1 MQGESTI
8 DIFKKNF
15 LDRIRTSFCKRS
27 NYKDKCFSAFVN
39 EKSEIKKIGIL
50 IGQEI
55 FDENGNYNM
64 EKILNDN
71 NIDESIINFINNY
84 SMNSNNSEEFNKGF
98 LGISS
103 LIEFFYQ
110 ISKLYAALFLHEN
123 DWYSIFICFLFK
135 KKYVLSKED
144 FISSIKYIIGET
156 SIKRYTYEDLLKM
169 IKEKYESQNDIKLE
183 FVKIFMNNKIEY
195 LNKINEKLKMEP
207 KNNLKELEL
216 RKKQEIDSKI
226 KDNNY
231 QEKSEEFK
239 IDITINPKEDISRKN
254 ISLENINTNIAKPSE
269 IDKIIENKEGEENQV
284 RNINHNNLSINK
296 DKIWNEKE
304 NKKNS
309 NFPNKEN
316 INTIENLDMQEDTKI
331 TSMETNITHINELKE
346 NLVSVKQYLSEKLK
360 QYKQKG
366 YPTNLL
372 EYKLNN
378 NLNFFKSDI
387 SYLDK
392 ANFEPNKKIND
403 RVLKEL
409 LAKLSLNNIMPN
421 TSEYGYFCYLDP
433 KKGYIEALY
442 CVINPELLYDNIT
455 KVYKGDDVKYP
466 NKKLQEDYIRS
477 RAKCFEYYIDK
488 TVFEKRYKN
497 KQFPR
502 IIFPLKKLY
511 KISPFKYN
519 RIFYECEKEIDG
531 CFYINN
537 TFTLDKNEFPFESQ
551 FFKSY
556 FANVNDINDN
566 TINSEDGDSYT
577 FLSKDLCFI
586 EIKTHFPDKNNSFNK
601 NDEKDLYKTV
611 QDMLKNM
618 TIFEQLF
625 ESIGLE
631 YERIRLILF
640 YDLIRKKNYEDEL
653 KSCFKN
659 FFTNNFKKLKY
670 LKKIYFQIIYIDSSY
685 FAETL
690 KSFQD
695 KIDNLEFQVS
705 DMKSQYDAIQS
716 DNKDIKEKYDVIK
729 GQYEGIKREYDTIKL
744 VNKNIKMKYD
754 EIRAEKQKNDEILKV
769 IYDTLDTESKNK
781 IDEILK
787 KK

>member
-1 MQGESTI
+1 M
-8 DIFKKNF
+8 
-15 LDRIRTSFCKRS
+15 
-27 NYKDKCFSAFVN
+27 
-39 EKSEIKKIGIL
+39 

-103 LIEFFYQ
+103 LIEFFYH

-226 KDNNY
+226 IDNNY

-392 ANFEPNKKIND
+392 ANFEPNKKLMI
-403 RVLKEL
+403 
-409 LAKLSLNNIMPN
+409 
-421 TSEYGYFCYLDP
+421 EY
-433 KKGYIEALY
+433 
-442 CVINPELLYDNIT
+442 
-455 KVYKGDDVKYP
+455 
-466 NKKLQEDYIRS
+466 
-477 RAKCFEYYIDK
+477 
-488 TVFEKRYKN
+488 
-497 KQFPR
+497 
-502 IIFPLKKLY
+502 
-511 KISPFKYN
+511 
-519 RIFYECEKEIDG
+519 
-531 CFYINN
+531 
-537 TFTLDKNEFPFESQ
+537 
-551 FFKSY
+551 
-556 FANVNDINDN
+556 
-566 TINSEDGDSYT
+566 
-577 FLSKDLCFI
+577 
-586 EIKTHFPDKNNSFNK
+586 
-601 NDEKDLYKTV
+601 
-611 QDMLKNM
+611 
-618 TIFEQLF
+618 
-625 ESIGLE
+625 
-631 YERIRLILF
+631 
-640 YDLIRKKNYEDEL
+640 
-653 KSCFKN
+653 
-659 FFTNNFKKLKY
+659 
-670 LKKIYFQIIYIDSSY
+670 
-685 FAETL
+685 
-690 KSFQD
+690 
-695 KIDNLEFQVS
+695 
-705 DMKSQYDAIQS
+705 
-716 DNKDIKEKYDVIK
+716 
-729 GQYEGIKREYDTIKL
+729 
-744 VNKNIKMKYD
+744 
-754 EIRAEKQKNDEILKV
+754 
-769 IYDTLDTESKNK
+769 
-781 IDEILK
+781 
-787 KK
+787 